1 MADKL
6 FLIDGMAFAFRSYY
20 AIRSALTDSK
30 GRPTNAVFGFARVLM
45 KLLREHDPSH
55 IAVVFDAPGKT
66 FRDEIYPEYKANR
79 SETPQDLKDQFPMM
93 HELVDAMNLTKFVVP
108 GVEADDVMG
117 TLAEA
122 AAAEGMETVLVT
134 GDKDMLQL
142 ITDEV
147 QVYDPAKG
155 DSGKWYS
162 DEDVK
167 ERFGVGPVGVIDALA
182 LIGDSAD
189 NVPGVRGIGEKTAKK
204 LLEQFGSLDGLY
216 ENIESLKGKQKEKLE
231 EDKEQAYFSRE
242 LVTIKTDV
250 ECDTD
255 LDALKRQPWDDDVII
270 EHFTALEF
278 HGLLEELVPNA
289 AAQEEEELDYQLVV
303 TAGEL
308 DAVVAAM
315 KKHGCF
321 AVDTET
327 TSTDPMRAE
336 LVGISLSCEAC
347 TGYYIPVAH
356 TAEACSYFT
365 DPDDLS
371 TITSVEQLPFAV
383 IQEKLGPLLL
393 DEAVGKVGH
402 NIKYDLIVLE
412 RAGLEVL
419 GVTMDTMVAS
429 YLTDPSRLRHN
440 LDEVSLQYLRR
451 KTIPISEVIGKGSKA
466 VTFNHVPVDRAC
478 VYASED
484 ADITWRLF
492 EVLDGLLKERELD
505 TLFQDVEL
513 PLIDV
518 LRRMEQTGVAIDLNV
533 FQVLQEEIQSRLVAL
548 ESEIHSL
555 AGEPFNINSPKQ
567 LQGILFEKIGLKPI
581 KKTKTGY
588 STNES
593 VLEQLS
599 HEHPLPEKI
608 LEYRM
613 LEKLRGTY
621 VEALPKCVHPETG
634 RIHTSFNQAVAA
646 TGRLASSDPNLQNIP
661 VRTEYGRRIREA
673 FVCSGPNRVLI
684 SADYS
689 QIELRILAH
698 LSDDAA
704 LKEAFFNDMDIHSDT
719 ASRVFGVDP
728 DGVDSEQRRQ
738 AKAVNFGVVYGIS
751 AFGLSR
757 NLGIG
762 MKEAQEF
769 IDAYFA
775 QYPDVRRWL
784 DQVVVDGKEQGYVTT
799 LLNRRRYV
807 PDLKSS
813 DVNQRK
819 ATERAAINTP
829 VQGSAADVIKVAMIA
844 LDGQLAELDAQM
856 VLQVHDELVV
866 DAPKENA
873 EAVATLMRETMEKAI
888 ELSVPLKVDLGIG
901 QHWAEIH

>member
-1 MADKL
+1 MAERL

-20 AIRSALTDSK
+20 AIKSALTDSK

-45 KLLREHDPSH
+45 KLLREHEPSH

-66 FRDEIYPEYKANR
+66 FRDDIFPQYKANR

-93 HELVDAMNLTKFVVP
+93 HELVDAMNLAKFVVP

-117 TLAEA
+117 TLAQA
-122 AAAEGMETVLVT
+122 ATAQGIETVLVT

-142 ITDEV
+142 ITDQV
-147 QVYDPAKG
+147 HVYDPAKG
-155 DSGKWYS
+155 NDGKWYTA
-162 DEDVK
+162 EDVK
-167 ERFGVGPVGVIDALA
+167 ERFGVEPNHVIDALG
-182 LIGDSAD
+182 LMGDSAD

-204 LLEQFGSLDGLY
+204 LLEQFKTLEGLY
-216 ENIESLKGKQKEKLE
+216 ENIESLKGKQKEKLI
-231 EDKEQAYFSRE
+231 EDEKMAYFSRE
-242 LVTIKTDV
+242 LVTIKCDV
-250 ECDTD
+250 DCDTD
-255 LDALKRQPWDDDVII
+255 LDKLQRKDWDQETLI
-270 EHFTALEF
+270 EHFTGLEF
-278 HGLLEELVPNA
+278 HGLLEGLVPNA
-289 AAQEEEELDYQLVV
+289 VEAEEETLNYQLVV
-303 TAGEL
+303 TEKVL
-308 DAVVAAM
+308 DEAIAAM
-315 KKHGCF
+315 HANGIF
-321 AVDTET
+321 AIDTET
-327 TSTDPMRAE
+327 TSTDPMLAE
-336 LVGISLSCEAC
+336 LVGISLSCAAC
-347 TGYYIPVAH
+347 TGYYIPVSH
-356 TAEACSYFT
+356 TQEACTYFT
-365 DPDDLS
+365 DPDDL
-371 TITSVEQLPFAV
+371 TTVTYLDQLSMTV
-383 IQEKLGPLLL
+383 LKEKLQPLLA
-393 DEAVGKVGH
+393 DEKIGKVGH

-419 GVTMDTMVAS
+419 GTAMDTMVAS

-440 LDEVSLQYLRR
+440 LGEVSLQYLRR
-451 KTIPISEVIGKGSKA
+451 KTIPISDLIGKGSKA

-478 VYASED
+478 DYASED
-484 ADITWRLF
+484 ADITWRLH
-492 EVLDGLLKERELD
+492 EVLEPLLVERELD
-505 TLFQDVEL
+505 TLFQNVEL
-513 PLIDV
+513 PLLSV
-518 LRRMEQTGVAIDLNV
+518 LKRMEQEGVSIDLKV
-533 FQVLQEEIQSRLVAL
+533 FQGLHQEIQVRLGEL
-548 ESEIHSL
+548 ETEIHSL
-555 AGEPFNINSPKQ
+555 AGAPFNINSPKQ
-567 LQGILFEKIGLKPI
+567 LQVVLFDQIGLKPI

-593 VLEQLS
+593 VLEQLK

-621 VEALPKCVHPETG
+621 VEALPKCIHPETG
-634 RIHTSFNQAVAA
+634 KIHTSFNQAVAV
-646 TGRLASSDPNLQNIP
+646 TGRLASSNPNLQNIP

-673 FVCSGPNRVLI
+673 FISSSPDRVLI

-698 LSDDAA
+698 LSNDTA
-704 LKEAFFNDMDIHSDT
+704 LKEAFFQDMDIHSDT
-719 ASRVFGVDP
+719 AARVFGVALDAVTP
-728 DGVDSEQRRQ
+728 EQRRQ

-775 QYPDVRRWL
+775 QYPEVRTWL
-784 DQVVVDGKEQGYVTT
+784 DQVIVDAKEKGYVKT

-844 LDGQLAELDAQM
+844 LDKKLSTLDARM

-866 DAPKENA
+866 DAPAEKA
-873 EAVATLMRETMEKAI
+873 EAVATLMREIMENAI
-888 ELSVPLKVDLGIG
+888 ELTVPLKVDLGIG
-901 QHWAEIH
+901 KNWAEIH